1 MKRLWPWMYHF
12 SLELRQKIS
21 SERKFQ
27 RPGTRQKHKWEIF
40 CDWCSGR
47 DIDPVRVTVQQ
58 LADFLVYL
66 FEIKQLVPSTIKGYR
81 SAIGRTISLLGGP
94 DFGKN
99 HESHFS
105 CQKLRQ
111 ARNSTSSRENVNL
124 LPLLVQ
130 KGERLGQL
138 RLTLNSTEEPIYSV

>member
-1 MKRLWPWMYHF
+1 MYHF

-27 RPGTRQKHKWEIF
+27 RPGTRQKQKFWKP
-40 CDWCSGR
+40 CLSCAWCSGR